1 MREGKLGCAECYSLF
16 FEELQPSLQRI
27 HGRIKHNG
35 KISAGGGVEAQ
46 EQKSR
51 EKEKAQKLA
60 ALKSDMKKAI
70 EEQDF
75 ERAATP
81 RNRTTIIVRC
91 CPTPHKLSVLQI
103 GFGMMNKW
111 YIEKGAEGDVALSTR
126 IRLARNIA
134 DFPFP
139 SKLDIKGKNENCS
152 LLRGVLAGEG
162 ADDFKYI
169 DMNCLTPSQAVSL
182 AERHLISPEF
192 TTNRD
197 GRGLLLTD
205 DESVSI
211 MICEEDHIRLQVMKA
226 GLSLDEAFETADKI
240 DNRLDAALD
249 YAFDDRIGY
258 LTQCP
263 TNLGTAMRA
272 SVMLHLPALTA
283 TGKISSIASTV
294 SKLGLTI
301 RGAYGEG
308 TSARG
313 CIYQMSNRIT
323 LGITERAALDNL
335 RAITLQIAAQE
346 RAAQEVVLKRPAEED
361 KVFRAM

>member
-1 MREGKLGCAECYSLF
+1 
-16 FEELQPSLQRI
+16 
-27 HGRIKHNG
+27 
-35 KISAGGGVEAQ
+35 
-46 EQKSR
+46 
-51 EKEKAQKLA
+51 
-60 ALKSDMKKAI
+60 
-70 EEQDF
+70 
-75 ERAATP
+75 
-81 RNRTTIIVRC
+81 
-91 CPTPHKLSVLQI
+91 
-103 GFGMMNKW
+103 MMNKW

-139 SKLDIKGKNENCS
+139 SKLDIKGKNEICS

-169 DMNCLTPSQAVSL
+169 DMNSLTPSQAVSL

-240 DNRLDAALD
+240 DNKLDAALD

-346 RAAQEVVLKRPAEED
+346 RAAQEVVLKSPAEED
-361 KVFRAM
+361 KVFRAMGILKNARILSGDEFMELISLVRMGTAKGLFGFSLEKINELIVNMQPATINAAHGKSLEPSERDAMRAKSIREALGDDC